1 MKLALEAEEEDW
13 KRNLII
19 EFVGEEGVDTGLRR
33 QFLLCFVQVITRV

>member
-19 EFVGEEGVDTGLRR
+19 EFVGEGVDTGLRR